1 MHWRKYFILRALL
14 IFITSIFVVPDFKF
28 YLVSIVP
35 FVFDELLLMGLFR
48 GKAKEAVISFL
59 PPYSPSSTYFTSI
72 ILTSLSMKSEPE
84 LNKKMKMIKMKIK
97 KIPPLYSWDSFM
109 LLIFSRYF
117 RWTFLL
123 FSSAFTL
130 HPPTKL
136 FQSNAIHV
144 HPLISILT

>member
-59 PPYSPSSTYFTSI
+59 PPYSPSLTYFTSI

-97 KIPPLYSWDSFM
+97 KNPYIPGIHLCCLFFPDIFAGLFFFSLQRSLCIPP
-109 LLIFSRYF
+109 
-117 RWTFLL
+117 
-123 FSSAFTL
+123 
-130 HPPTKL
+130 
-136 FQSNAIHV
+136 QSCSN
-144 HPLISILT
+144 LTQNTDIL